1 MPLVTPPLAL
11 YVHFPWCVSK
21 CPYCDF
27 NSHALHGE
35 LPQDRYIEAL
45 EKDIAT
51 QSQFVTGRRLSSIFL
66 GGGTPS
72 LFDPQAISHVLETAR
87 RHLGW
92 EGSIEVTL
100 EANPATIERGRFAEY
115 SAAGVNRV
123 SLGGQSFD
131 SDILKK
137 LGRIHVPGDTMLACE
152 ELHAAGLTN
161 FNIDL
166 MYALPTQDVEGA
178 LRDIQQAIAL
188 SPAHI
193 SHYQLTI
200 EHGTLFAA
208 APPVLPGDDMAAE
221 MLTRCGDC
229 LSSAGF
235 DQYEVSAYARAG
247 ARSAHNLNYW
257 QFGDYLGV
265 GAGAHGK
272 LTLADGAI
280 VRTTRLREPRRYL
293 ATALE
298 EIERKP
304 VPKAELPFEFML
316 NVLRLIDGFPAALFE
331 ERTGLAWQTVMATLE
346 SLRAAGRVELE
357 AGRCRPTDLG
367 LRFLNDSLVAFLPE
381 KPLLPPLS
389 ALSTG

>member
-1 MPLVTPPLAL
+1 MPPLSL

-27 NSHALHGE
+27 NSHALQGE
-35 LPQDRYIEAL
+35 LPQDRYVEAL
-45 EKDIAT
+45 ERDIVA
-51 QSQFVTGRRLSSIFL
+51 QSQFVSGRQLSSVFL

-72 LFDPQAISHVLETAR
+72 LFTPEAIARVLETAR
-87 RHLGW
+87 RHVGW
-92 EGSIEVTL
+92 ESSIEVTL

-115 SAAGVNRV
+115 SAAGVTRV

-131 SDILKK
+131 GDILKR
-137 LGRIHVPGDTMLACE
+137 LGRIHSSADTVLAAQ
-152 ELHAAGLTN
+152 ELHAADLTN

-166 MYALPTQDVEGA
+166 MYALPSQDVEGA
-178 LRDIQQAIAL
+178 LRDIRQAIAL
-188 SPAHI
+188 SPAHV

-208 APPVLPGDDMAAE
+208 TPPVLPSDDIAAE
-221 MLTRCGDC
+221 MLAGCGEC

-235 DQYEVSAYARAG
+235 AQYEVSAYARAG

-257 QFGDYLGV
+257 RFGDYLGA

-272 LTLADGAI
+272 LTLPDGSI

-293 ATALE
+293 AARLE
-298 EIERKP
+298 EMERKP

-316 NVLRLIDGFPAALFE
+316 NALRLVDGFPTALFE
-331 ERTGLAWQTVMATLE
+331 ERTGLLWKTVLPKIE
-346 SLRAAGRVELE
+346 SLRAAERLELE
-357 AGRCRPTDLG
+357 AGQCRPTELG
-367 LRFLNDSLVAFLPE
+367 LRFLNDSLLAFLPE
-381 KPLLPPLS
+381 KPLAPHVS

>member
-1 MPLVTPPLAL
+1 MPPLSL

-27 NSHALHGE
+27 NSHALQGE
-35 LPQDRYIEAL
+35 LPQDRYVEALQRDIEA
-45 EKDIAT
+45 
-51 QSQFVTGRRLSSIFL
+51 QSQFVSGRRLSSVFL

-72 LFDPQAISHVLETAR
+72 LFTPEAIARVLETAR

-115 SAAGVNRV
+115 SAAGVTRV

-131 SDILKK
+131 GDILKR
-137 LGRIHVPGDTMLACE
+137 LGRIHSSADTILAAQ
-152 ELHAAGLTN
+152 ELHAADLTN

-166 MYALPTQDVEGA
+166 MYALPSQDVEGA
-178 LRDIQQAIAL
+178 LRDIRQAIAL
-188 SPAHI
+188 SPAHV

-208 APPVLPGDDMAAE
+208 TPPVLPSDDIAAE
-221 MLTRCGDC
+221 MLARCGEC

-235 DQYEVSAYARAG
+235 AQYEVSAYARAG

-257 QFGDYLGV
+257 RFGDYLGA

-272 LTLADGAI
+272 LTLPDGSI

-293 ATALE
+293 AAWLE
-298 EIERKP
+298 EMERKP

-316 NVLRLIDGFPAALFE
+316 NALRLVDGFPTALFE
-331 ERTGLAWQTVMATLE
+331 ERTGLPWKTVLPEIE
-346 SLRAAGRVELE
+346 SLRAAERVELE
-357 AGRCRPTDLG
+357 AGQCRPTELG
-367 LRFLNDSLVAFLPE
+367 LRFLNDSLLAFLPE
-381 KPLLPPLS
+381 KPLAPRVS

>member
-1 MPLVTPPLAL
+1 L

-27 NSHALHGE
+27 NSHALQGE
-35 LPQDRYIEAL
+35 LPQDRYVEAL
-45 EKDIAT
+45 ERDIVA
-51 QSQFVTGRRLSSIFL
+51 QSQLFSGRRLTSVFL

-72 LFDPQAISHVLETAR
+72 LFAPEAIARVLETAR

-131 SDILKK
+131 VDILKK
-137 LGRIHVPGDTMLACE
+137 LGRIHQPADTLLAAG

-166 MYALPTQDVEGA
+166 MYALPTQDLDGA

-188 SPAHI
+188 RPAHV

-208 APPVLPGDDMAAE
+208 KPPVLPGDDIAAE
-221 MLTRCGDC
+221 MLARCGEC

-235 DQYEVSAYARAG
+235 AQYEVSAYAIAG

-257 QFGDYLGV
+257 HFGDYLGA

-272 LTLADGAI
+272 LTFPDGTI
-280 VRTTRLREPRRYL
+280 LRTTRPREPRRYL
-293 ATALE
+293 AARLE
-298 EIERKP
+298 EIEQKP

-316 NVLRLIDGFPAALFE
+316 NALRLVEGFPAALFE
-331 ERTGLAWQTVMATLE
+331 QRTGLAWTAVLPKVEALK
-346 SLRAAGRVELE
+346 AAGRLELE
-357 AGRCRPTDLG
+357 AGWCRPSSLG
-367 LRFLNDSLVAFLPE
+367 LRFLNDLLVEFLPE
-381 KPLLPPLS
+381 KPLAPPVS